1 MARLSRV
8 CPVGVPQHV
17 MQRGNNRQVCFADE
31 QDLAAYAHW
40 LTEASRKYQVDV
52 HAWVFMTN
60 HIHLLC
66 TPQVENAVS
75 RMMQTLGRQ
84 FVRYFNSRYQRTGT
98 LWEGRYKSCL
108 VQEEIYLLALYR
120 YIELNPVRAG
130 IVEQPSDYVW
140 SSYAS
145 NAQGKVSEL
154 CTPHALYVALGN
166 AESERQARYRQLF
179 EQHVEGELLTEI
191 RQTLNK
197 GLALGNERF
206 KAEIEKL
213 TGRRVTARKAGRPV
227 GWRKKDTVHK

>member
-213 TGRRVTARKAGRPV
+213 TGRRVTARKAGRPA
-227 GWRKKDTVHK
+227 GWRKKDKVCE